1 MQAPIKKG
9 FDPAGAAGGLATL
22 VAGTA
27 AVVATAAGTRFAWR
41 GLELPEW
48 LIYAAG
54 AMLLVTGAFL
64 LKKAFQAL
72 QCAACGKVLDDGHVI
87 FSGDQ
92 GREVRVLEA
101 VHSGDVQSWYRLH
114 QNSSDDFSLKLE
126 FQFCDKCH
134 SVARMTLLKDDSKK
148 LVEGIVLSGEASRSA
163 VAFLKQN
170 GKIEDD
176 E

>member
-1 MQAPIKKG
+1 MQSPIKKG
-9 FDPAGAAGGLATL
+9 FDPAGAAGGLATF
-22 VAGTA
+22 VSGTA
-27 AVVATAAGTRFAWR
+27 ALVATATGTRFAWR

-48 LIYAAG
+48 LVYAAG
-54 AMLLVTGAFL
+54 ALLLATGAFL

-72 QCAACGKVLDDGHVI
+72 QCSACGKVLEDGHVI
-87 FSGDQ
+87 FSGDE

-114 QNSSDDFSLKLE
+114 QNRSDDFSLKLE

-163 VAFLKQN
+163 VSFLKEK
-170 GKIEDD
+170 GTVEDD
-176 E
+176 D